1 MNQELEEKLYN
12 KYPKLFKERSLP
24 MTQTC
29 MCWGLECGSGWFDII
44 DRMCSLVQ
52 HHIDETRRSA
62 ATVKRYNR
70 AITQAVNGS
79 DRNLLFYYEKRLGY
93 KKEQAQE
100 YVKRDLER
108 GKQLRELFREVPT
121 QLVFTQIKEK
131 MGTLTVYYSGGDDY
145 CRGAVSM
152 AESMSSRIC
161 EDCGNP
167 GKIRPGG
174 WIRTLCDVCDLER
187 KPKK

>member
-1 MNQELEEKLYN
+1 MNKELEEQLYN

-29 MCWGLECGSGWFDII
+29 MCWGIECGSGWFDIL
-44 DRMCSLVQ
+44 DRMSSLIQ
-52 HHIDETRRSA
+52 HHIKETRRSA
-62 ATVKRYNR
+62 VYVKRYNR
-70 AITQAVNGS
+70 ALRQAIGGN
-79 DRNLLFYYEKRLGY
+79 DTNLRFYYEKRLGHKQESVEEFI
-93 KKEQAQE
+93 KKDVEQ
-100 YVKRDLER
+100 
-108 GKQLRELFREVPT
+108 KQFRVLHREVPS

-131 MGTLTVYYSGGDDY
+131 FGTLTVYSSGGDEY
-145 CRGAVSM
+145 CQGAIDM
-152 AESMSSRIC
+152 AEGLSSRIC

-174 WIRTLCDVCDLER
+174 WIRTLCESCDLER